1 MPVSAQAKELVPTSY
16 ESICPGIVESVGPM
30 VTSVAVG
37 DHVIPLYVP
46 QCRECDYCKH
56 PQTNLCQKIRSTQG
70 AGVMPDGTSRF
81 SCKGQ
86 TIYHFMGTSCFS
98 EYTVVPEISLA
109 KIDPKAP
116 LEKVGLL
123 GCGIPTGN

>member
-1 MPVSAQAKELVPTSY
+1 MA
-16 ESICPGIVESVGPM
+16 GIVESVGPN

-46 QCRECDYCKH
+46 QCKECEFCKH
-56 PQTNLCQKIRSTQG
+56 PKTNLCQKIRTTQG

-98 EYTVVPEISLA
+98 EYTVVSEISLA
-109 KIDPKAP
+109 LIDVKAP